1 MPRKVTTADVKIAY
15 QRVFLVPQG
24 GVNDLA
30 RLVLGDLLKFSGAV
44 QSPTQY
50 DTNNRVDTNATL
62 IAIGRADVWRHI
74 DQMLN
79 LPSDAAMAMLKDAI
93 HVGVEH
99 GQPDN

>member
-1 MPRKVTTADVKIAY
+1 MPRKVTTVDVKLAY
-15 QRVFLVPQG
+15 QRVFMAPG
-24 GVNDLA
+24 GVHDVA
-30 RLVLGDLLKFSGAV
+30 RMVLGDLAKFTGAL

-50 DTNNRVDTNATL
+50 DANNKVDTEATL

-99 GQPDN
+99 GNPDN